1 MQWVNLSRHMSAC
14 SVLYHM
20 WILWHNLCPVSITVS
35 AVLVSLSAVICQ
47 PAGDP
52 VSQMSQCF
60 SSHGSAQKCLFCH
73 SACNRHRYYTALL
86 MALSDG
92 LFAEPV
98 TKIDSRLLSV
108 CVSACVHVN
117 MCVLQTQ
124 ASRISSG
131 NKRPPMYPPQI
142 HSCGFLVRQSY
153 SSTSYSIIYLICC
166 FIERFTY
173 SIWWIQMK
181 SLQLSAAISS
191 KMWTKT
197 RVCTVMHNVSALSTL
212 LITIVQ

>member
-1 MQWVNLSRHMSAC
+1 MQQVNLSRHMSVC
-14 SVLYHM
+14 SVCYHM

-35 AVLVSLSAVICQ
+35 VVLVSLSAVICQ

-60 SSHGSAQKCLFCH
+60 SSHGSAHKCLFCH

-92 LFAEPV
+92 LFTEPV

-117 MCVLQTQ
+117 MCMFQTQ
-124 ASRISSG
+124 ASRISKG
-131 NKRPPMYPPQI
+131 NKRPPMYPSQPFI
-142 HSCGFLVRQSY
+142 SKIPRCGFLVRKSY
-153 SSTSYSIIYLICC
+153 SLTSCSIIYLICC
-166 FIERFTY
+166 FIERLTY
-173 SIWWIQMK
+173 SIWWIKMT
-181 SLQLSAAISS
+181 SLQLSAAISIQMCT
-191 KMWTKT
+191 KMC
-197 RVCTVMHNVSALSTL
+197 VHCYA
-212 LITIVQ
+212 